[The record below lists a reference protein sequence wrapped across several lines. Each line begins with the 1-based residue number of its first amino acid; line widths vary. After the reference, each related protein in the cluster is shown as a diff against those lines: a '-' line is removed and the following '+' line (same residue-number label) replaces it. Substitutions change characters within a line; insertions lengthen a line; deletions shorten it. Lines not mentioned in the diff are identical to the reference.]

1 MKAFGP
7 LDVVQTAAVH
17 TFLTPLLRTARSS
30 WPQSRRSTS
39 LRTEFPMIGLVIV
52 THGRLAHEFS
62 AALMSTKSRQT
73 IYGGP
78 IMGARIRADGAR
90 KRAAEAVRQARWT
103 LEFECVPE

>member
-1 MKAFGP
+1 
-7 LDVVQTAAVH
+7 
-17 TFLTPLLRTARSS
+17 
-30 WPQSRRSTS
+30 
-39 LRTEFPMIGLVIV
+39 MIGLVIV

-103 LEFECVPE
+103 LEFECVPEGFMIVMGQYGPNFYCARCDVAAKPWRGQSANGT